1 MVGLATASAALLAL
15 LMMHGAAAEEPSCG
29 VDGGDGSCRP
39 GGDKPHALKDTAA
52 AAKEDASLLQ
62 IPKEGGGMGAA
73 VADKDPKAALSQQ
86 AVGLGSFSQLKASV
100 EPCRLSGVWHS
111 AGNHSVAFRVDDM
124 SLMLHLSD
132 APEMSIEWV
141 KTEGGGMKADQI
153 LVGGEEQDLE
163 RLSHSRLS
171 EVVQAPA
178 VVHLKSLSDMLGN
191 QGKSGDIAPSGC
203 FYRFHHALLG
213 LVKLRSRG
221 FGQMQDM
228 SVDESEGDPKTCPE
242 SPPLAQPG
250 DGQDTR
256 RTSAA
261 SYQTGFS
268 GGAFAD
274 NYGYPYTC
282 SSTADH
288 SKTVGGVGLSTVH
301 CKQRLCE
308 KPGYP
313 CAVQACQGMC
323 GALCECWIGICG
335 TEYHCQ
341 YNKHCCQ
348 HDYDCANA
356 LSAECLAYK
365 HVGVGVYCN
374 QQTVRAT
381 SSGQTLRGPLKQG
394 EGCSDWAGLSGWS
407 SWCQSGSCTRW
418 WDWAHFGKWTCN

>member
-1 MVGLATASAALLAL
+1 M
-15 LMMHGAAAEEPSCG
+15 
-29 VDGGDGSCRP
+29 
-39 GGDKPHALKDTAA
+39 
-52 AAKEDASLLQ
+52 SLLQ
-62 IPKEGGGMGAA
+62 IPKKGGGMGAA

-100 EPCRLSGVWHS
+100 EPCHLSGVWHS

-132 APEMSIEWV
+132 TPEMSIEWV

-178 VVHLKSLSDMLGN
+178 VAHLKSLSDMLGN
-191 QGKSGDIAPSGC
+191 EGKSGDIAPSGC

-221 FGQMQDM
+221 FGQMQNI
-228 SVDESEGDPKTCPE
+228 SVDESKDDPKLCPDK
-242 SPPLAQPG
+242 PPLAQWQPG
-250 DGQDTR
+250 DRWDTR

-261 SYQTGFS
+261 SYKTGFS

-282 SSTADH
+282 SS
-288 SKTVGGVGLSTVH
+288 SKSISAYLPSVGGIGLPAVT
-301 CKQRLCE
+301 CQQQECGKE
-308 KPGYP
+308 GYP
-313 CAVQACQGMC
+313 CNSQACQGLC
-323 GALCECWIGICG
+323 GAMCECWIGICG
-335 TEYHCQ
+335 TQYHCQ

-348 HDYDCANA
+348 HDYNCADPLNH
-356 LSAECLAYK
+356 ECIA
-365 HVGVGVYCN
+365 HGHAGVSWYCK
-374 QQTVRAT
+374 QQTVWET
-381 SSGQTLRGPLKQG
+381 PSKETLRGPLKQG
-394 EGCSDWAGLSGWS
+394 EACSDWHGLWADH
-407 SWCQSGSCTRW
+407 WCQSGSCTQW
-418 WDWAHFGKWTCN
+418 WAWPHFGQFKCN